1 MLCAIALSQI
11 RAKAIAPSNRTSD
24 RYDGLFSD
32 APLSEIIQAIA
43 HY

>member
-1 MLCAIALSQI
+1 MLCAIAVFQI
-11 RAKAIAPSNRTSD
+11 KARAIALSNHTSD